1 MPTGRQ
7 SGPKPRPARDRKSDI
22 QMINDIYTDDHV
34 LPRPVTLLP
43 EYANAKSR
51 HALAERLTAAFR
63 LSDAAALVIANAV
76 VDPSEVRK
84 AIGAPDEPEVEQI
97 SVPGGTL
104 LGLRTSVWARRT
116 MPDPRNPRTLPARR
130 HPFAVNPGSGS
141 EDSKF
146 RPLPDP
152 QAADPDDARRAEM
165 LVDIENRHHLAWA
178 AQQAAQY
185 VLGENDWTTSIAS
198 QGVMEAVWLAP
209 TTYRHADGSAPA
221 TTLVTVE
228 GSSRDTA
235 VHALLGVISA
245 DVPYDDN
252 DAAMR
257 AHIRRL
263 NDRYERGDLSDEV
276 VISLRCERIPA
287 LILVGFRPHPGAS
300 TGFPTAVK
308 SYVALRHV
316 DPPKSWGEGPEYE
329 ALADEVLEELCRR
342 GLITPTQRDYYAGA
356 CTKAEAAAAH
366 LSEDPVIRAAEIL
379 RLFLKPD
386 PRGYEAIRVAVTS
399 QSTRKRATPK
409 LMNDLATALVLRA
422 YPGDRSRVDQL
433 RRYLR
438 HAYAK
443 AAHRGVW
450 DATRRST
457 EQLTAA
463 ALDEVREAIMSGDA
477 GEPGPASLELSV
489 RAAYPLIVTGRL
501 NADRGTSNNLQPD
514 RRTPGELLDTM
525 RRDPHGVLQLG
536 QALKDF
542 AVSDR
547 LRAVDEDGA
556 VRTLPNQTEPQLVSD
571 LLLRN
576 EFPPPGKA
584 KAGRPGETA
593 GDRYNEAVAELAG
606 AFEQL
611 RSGYSKLR
619 DLRGDDDLPVVDGKG
634 VEPRLT
640 DVWRDVLRD
649 VEEEV
654 VVWSRAYRR
663 RFGGGASHAA
673 PLSDVSEAAED
684 PYDDAEFEL
693 DATAPSGR

>member
-1 MPTGRQ
+1 MI
-7 SGPKPRPARDRKSDI
+7 DI
-22 QMINDIYTDDHV
+22 STDDHV

-43 EYANAKSR
+43 EYANAKAR
-51 HALAERLTAAFR
+51 HALAERLIAAFR
-63 LSDAAALVIANAV
+63 LSGASAMAIANAV

-130 HPFAVNPGSGS
+130 HPFAVEPGTGS

-152 QAADPDDARRAEM
+152 QPVDPGDPCRAE
-165 LVDIENRHHLAWA
+165 LAVEIENRHHLAWA
-178 AQQAAQY
+178 AQQAANY
-185 VLGENDWTTSIAS
+185 VLGENNWKVSIAS

-209 TTYRHADGSAPA
+209 TTYRHGDGSASA

-235 VHALLGVISA
+235 VHDLLGVVSA

-252 DAAMR
+252 DARMR

-263 NDRYERGDLSDEV
+263 NDRYDRGDRSDDV
-276 VISLRCERIPA
+276 VIPLRCERIPA
-287 LILVGFRPHPGAS
+287 LILVGFRPHPGAA

-356 CTKAEAAAAH
+356 CTRAEAAAAH
-366 LSEDPVIRAAEIL
+366 LSDDPVIRAAEIL

-386 PRGYEAIRVAVTS
+386 ERGYEAIRVAVTS
-399 QSTRKRATPK
+399 QSTRKRTTSK

-422 YPGDRSRVDQL
+422 YPGDRSRVDQF

-438 HAYAK
+438 HAYGK
-443 AAHRGVW
+443 AAHRGSW
-450 DATRRST
+450 DATRRPT
-457 EQLTAA
+457 DQLVQAA
-463 ALDEVREAIMSGDA
+463 HSEVRSALQKGDTA
-477 GEPGPASLELSV
+477 EPGPASLELAV

-525 RRDPHGVLQLG
+525 RREPHGVLQLG

-542 AVSDR
+542 SIGDH

-556 VRTLPNQTEPQLVSD
+556 VRSLPNQVEPLLISD

-584 KAGRPGETA
+584 KASRPGESA
-593 GDRYNEAVAELAG
+593 GDRYNVAVAELAS

-611 RSGYSKLR
+611 RSSYIKLR
-619 DLRGDDDLPVVDGKG
+619 DLRGDDDHPLVDSKG
-634 VEPRLT
+634 VEHRLT
-640 DVWRDVLRD
+640 EVWREVLRD
-649 VEEEV
+649 AEAEV
-654 VVWSRAYRR
+654 VVWSRVYRR
-663 RFGGGASHAA
+663 RVGGPSTPIA
-673 PLSDVSEAAED
+673 PSSGILDEADD
-684 PYDDAEFEL
+684 PYGDAEF
-693 DATAPSGR
+693 DADIDVASVAR